1 MWRREKAQVTK
12 SRLDPEPLKPLERI
26 SIDEQLS
33 TSEDRKHSSSE
44 CTTIMRGTYKK
55 YRFQGSVTGK
65 FDSASPGLS
74 QSIHSSDKHLR

>member
-1 MWRREKAQVTK
+1 MWRREKVQVTK
-12 SRLDPEPLKPLERI
+12 SHFDPESLKPLETI

-44 CTTIMRGTYKK
+44 CTAIMRGTYQK
-55 YRFQGSVTGK
+55 YRFQGPVTGK

-74 QSIHSSDKHLR
+74 QSIHGSDKPLR